1 MFLIRYFVLL
11 SLVVCAAA
19 GCAGNGEGLDANG
32 QPIGSAP
39 PAPPSLT
46 PDLPSIQANVF
57 TPICTQC
64 HIGAS
69 APLGLQLDAAHSY
82 ALLVGIPSAEQPSV
96 LRVSPGNPD
105 NSYIVR
111 KLEGAPGISGGQ
123 MPLGQTPLPQSTIN
137 VIRQWITDGA
147 LQGIATGVR
156 PQGAVAQ
163 RFAVTVTSPDD
174 QSVVP
179 EPVPRIVAAFNHEID
194 STLVNDTTV
203 SLERLATVPDTT
215 AMDSSDA
222 RLQKLPIATAVV
234 NGNPRAMLITPHA
247 PLGNGV
253 YRVTLRGAGG
263 AALADVSA
271 GALDVDYS
279 FTFTVDVSP

>member
-1 MFLIRYFVLL
+1 MFLIRYTVLL
-11 SLVVCAAA
+11 SLVVAAAA

-39 PAPPSLT
+39 PGVPPPSLT
-46 PDLPSIQANVF
+46 PDFASIQANVF

-69 APLGLQLDAAHSY
+69 APLGLQLDETHSY
-82 ALLVGIPSAEQPSV
+82 ALLVGIPSAEQPGV

-111 KLEGAPGISGGQ
+111 KLQGTPGISGGQ
-123 MPLGQTPLPQSTIN
+123 MPLGQSPLPQSTIDA
-137 VIRQWITDGA
+137 IRQWITDGA
-147 LQGIATGVR
+147 LQGMSTGVR
-156 PQGAVAQ
+156 PQSAAAQ

-179 EPVPRIVAAFNHEID
+179 QPVPGIIAAFNHEID

-203 SLERLATVPDTT
+203 WLERLGMVPV
-215 AMDSSDA
+215 
-222 RLQKLPIATAVV
+222 QKIPIATAVI
-234 NGNPRAMLITPHA
+234 NANPRTMLITPRA

-253 YRVTLRGAGG
+253 YRVTLRGTGG

-271 GALDVDYS
+271 GVLDLDYS